1 MSRLEEAS
9 MRELPIGMVEKV
21 RHAAETFAAAGY
33 DAARME
39 DLATA
44 TGIPTSTM
52 YYYFAGKQELLAF
65 LLSDYLDTLTA
76 AVTASIVDTETPPH
90 QLAAVVQAH
99 LQVMAE
105 NPKTCQIL
113 LTELGRVGRLPEI
126 AEAVQSAVH
135 RPMQKILTAG
145 VADRSFA
152 SLDPEIITSL
162 IYGAVTMTALHH
174 FVSGKSFASKKLARD
189 VLAALLDGIRG

>member
-1 MSRLEEAS
+1 
-9 MRELPIGMVEKV
+9 MVVKV
-21 RHAAETFAAAGY
+21 RRAAETFAEGGY

-39 DLATA
+39 DLAKA

-65 LLSDYLDTLTA
+65 LLRDYLDTVGG
-76 AVTASIVDTETPPH
+76 AVAASIDETKTPPD
-90 QLAAVVQAH
+90 QLASVVQAH
-99 LQVMAE
+99 LRVMAE
-105 NPKTCQIL
+105 NPQTCQLL

-135 RPMQKILTAG
+135 RPMQKILAAG
-145 VADRSFA
+145 VADGTFG
-152 SLDPEIITSL
+152 SLDPEITTSL

-174 FVSGKSFASKKLARD
+174 FVGGKSFAPKRLARD
-189 VLAALLDGIRG
+189 VLAVPLDGIRG